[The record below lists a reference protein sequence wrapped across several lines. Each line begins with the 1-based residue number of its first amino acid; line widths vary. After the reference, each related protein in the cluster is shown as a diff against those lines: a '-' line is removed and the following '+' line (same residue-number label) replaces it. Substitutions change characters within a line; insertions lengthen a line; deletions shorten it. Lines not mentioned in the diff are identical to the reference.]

1 MNRLRRRITKGAKL
15 VLSILVGLVVAL
27 GLAGLVPSPSA
38 MAQQPPTPKLTKQA
52 AAELLEQHATRA
64 ESLEA
69 FARTIR
75 QRALLDAA
83 KGLREGKSLP
93 YTTKVELEVTIVS
106 FEPEPWPPR
115 SELPPKGPDI
125 PRGICWNMSS
135 SVSSWSD
142 CEARKLIPEMSPR
155 LPIRTCDDIWRDL
168 AAATSADEMRRYFYE
183 LLSNGCLVVQRAY
196 FRPSL

>member
-1 MNRLRRRITKGAKL
+1 MNRLRRRITRGAKL

-38 MAQQPPTPKLTKQA
+38 MAQELPTPKLTKQA
-52 AAELLEQHATRA
+52 TAELLEQHATRA

-75 QRALLDAA
+75 QGALLDAA

-115 SELPPKGPDI
+115 SELPPKGL
-125 PRGICWNMSS
+125 GIDMCWEMSS

-142 CEARKLIPEMSPR
+142 CEARKLIPEIPPW

-183 LLSNGCLVVQRAY
+183 LLSSGCLVVQRPY
-196 FRPSL
+196 VRPSL